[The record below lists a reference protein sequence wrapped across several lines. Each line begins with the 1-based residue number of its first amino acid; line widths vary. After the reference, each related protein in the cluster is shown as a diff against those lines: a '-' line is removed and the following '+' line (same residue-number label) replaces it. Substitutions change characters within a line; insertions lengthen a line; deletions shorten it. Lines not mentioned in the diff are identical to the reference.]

1 MAAADIVQTAQEIV
15 LKLMEKIVHVAV
27 VRVKCAAVYV
37 REIGHVAHR
46 DAADVLFEKQRRKR
60 AAKLFFC
67 FPYPTVLGFPFC
79 HLSISSYVCLLFII
93 HW

>member
-1 MAAADIVQTAQEIV
+1 MAAADIVQTAQEII

-27 VRVKCAAVYV
+27 VCVKCAAVHV

-67 FPYPTVLGFPFC
+67 FPYSTVLGFPFC